1 MKPKAQPCPRQDSRQ
16 AKDAQAARSRKETWP
31 TSVSPR
37 DGFTGLH
44 PDAGKDNRQ
53 RQGKT
58 APGRPQAAFVV
69 EAWRGS
75 SIARSG
81 GVSVNHP
88 S

>member
-1 MKPKAQPCPRQDSRQ
+1 MKPGAKPCPRQDSRQ

-31 TSVSPR
+31 TSAFPR

-53 RQGKT
+53 RQGKNT
-58 APGRPQAAFVV
+58 PCRQQAASVV
-69 EAWRGS
+69 AWRGR
-75 SIARSG
+75 SIARPG
-81 GVSVNHP
+81 GVSVSRP